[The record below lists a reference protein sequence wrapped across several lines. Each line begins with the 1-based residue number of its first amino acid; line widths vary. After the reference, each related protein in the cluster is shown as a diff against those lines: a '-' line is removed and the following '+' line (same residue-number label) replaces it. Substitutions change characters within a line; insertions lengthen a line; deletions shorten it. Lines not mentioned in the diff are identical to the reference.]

1 MSVPQPWS
9 QSSIHIYMHE
19 DSTGLRYL
27 AMGPEEMEIFFKR
40 MFALRVPKDAWI
52 HISEGCPV

>member
-1 MSVPQPWS
+1 MVPELDPY
-9 QSSIHIYMHE
+9 IYIYMHE